1 MDILIPILMWLS
13 LPGALEEVIT
23 FPRRW
28 ITWRISQ
35 RYSSPVY
42 DKWYRQLDETVD
54 VMTHDDWDLNKTT
67 KKGNKRK

>member
-28 ITWRISQ
+28 LNWRINQ
-35 RYSSPVY
+35 RFSSPAY
-42 DKWYRQLDETVD
+42 DKWYRDLDTTTD
-54 VMTHDDWDLNKTT
+54 VMFHDNWGTKTN
-67 KKGNKRK
+67 KKGNKR